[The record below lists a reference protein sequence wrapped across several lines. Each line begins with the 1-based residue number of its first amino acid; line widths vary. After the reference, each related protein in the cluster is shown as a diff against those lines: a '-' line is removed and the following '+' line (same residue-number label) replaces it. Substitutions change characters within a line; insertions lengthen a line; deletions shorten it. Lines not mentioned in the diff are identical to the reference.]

1 MIYLCSVLRVY
12 LKVGLNDLYLGA
24 WIKNYN
30 KKILQSAV
38 VLDLSNKVICNCAHK
53 RKRNLTIISTIKFL
67 ISVAPSVGGR
77 FSQIL
82 INMKFLV
89 R

>member
-38 VLDLSNKVICNCAHK
+38 VLDLSNKVICNFAHK
-53 RKRNLTIISTIKFL
+53 RKRNLTIISTLKFL
-67 ISVAPSVGGR
+67 ISMA
-77 FSQIL
+77 
-82 INMKFLV
+82 
-89 R
+89 

>member
-38 VLDLSNKVICNCAHK
+38 VLDLSNKVICNLQLC
-53 RKRNLTIISTIKFL
+53 
-67 ISVAPSVGGR
+67 
-77 FSQIL
+77 SQE
-82 INMKFLV
+82 KTEPDHYK
-89 R
+89 